1 MLLTLT
7 LVLYDVRQQDMRW
20 PLTSSSQLQPLTS
33 RLTALRLAAPM
44 VFMESGL
51 INLICSG
58 LSSKRIANQSQLDTL
73 QHVLNGS
80 LLPGRQNNN
89 RGVTKDC
96 QTSRLKYAFNRW
108 PVTTQEEQF
117 PLAFSFKLHKY
128 PDMFERLLSVLWRPH
143 NLYCVHVDS
152 KTPPDVY
159 WRIVNVTS
167 CFPNIV
173 LTQTRISV
181 TYASIWSLYAD
192 IECIK
197 VALNSSVK
205 WRYHINVCGQEFPLK
220 TNLEMV
226 QILTAL
232 NGTND
237 VENYPPNLSFINRS
251 YKYKS
256 AIHRGV
262 NLPTNETKAPFPDSA
277 VQIRKGSAYSCLQR
291 RFLDWALRDEVRATS
306 QGNTT
311 GLQHRTTAR
320 GNTTGLHHRATQQG
334 YITGQH
340 HRATSQGYSTGQQH
354 RATAQGYSTG
364 QQHKS
369 TQWAVSQGNSSG
381 QHHRA
386 TSQGNTT
393 RLHHR
398 ATPQGYTTGQHHR
411 ATAQGNITGQHNRA
425 TSQGNTTGLHHRA
438 TSQGN
443 ITEQHHRATAQGNSS
458 ENTTGLDHRATSQA
472 YSTGQQHRA
481 TA

>member
-7 LVLYDVRQQDMRW
+7 LVLRAVRRQDARW
-20 PLTSSSQLQPLTS
+20 PLTFSSQLQPLTS

-58 LSSKRIANQSQLDTL
+58 LSSQRIANQSQLDTL

-80 LLPGRQNNN
+80 LLPDRQNNN

-96 QTSRLKYAFNRW
+96 QASRLKYAFNRW

-167 CFPNIV
+167 CFPNVV
-173 LTQTRISV
+173 LTQTRINV
-181 TYASIWSLYAD
+181 VYASITSLYAD
-192 IECIK
+192 IECVK

-237 VENYPPNLSFINRS
+237 VENYPPNLSFINLS

-262 NLPTNETKAPFPDSA
+262 NRPTNDTKAPFPDSA
-277 VQIRKGSAYSCLQR
+277 VQIRKGSAYNCLQR
-291 RFLDWALRDEVRATS
+291 RFLDWALRDEVRATP
-306 QGNTT
+306 
-311 GLQHRTTAR
+311 
-320 GNTTGLHHRATQQG
+320 QG
-334 YITGQH
+334 YSIGQQLGATPQGYKKGQH
-340 HRATSQGYSTGQQH
+340 HRATTQGNTTRLYHRATQRGYSTGQQH
-354 RATAQGYSTG
+354 RATAQG
-364 QQHKS
+364 
-369 TQWAVSQGNSSG
+369 N
-381 QHHRA
+381 
-386 TSQGNTT
+386 
-393 RLHHR
+393 
-398 ATPQGYTTGQHHR
+398 
-411 ATAQGNITGQHNRA
+411 NI
-425 TSQGNTTGLHHRA
+425 
-438 TSQGN
+438 
-443 ITEQHHRATAQGNSS
+443 
-458 ENTTGLDHRATSQA
+458 
-472 YSTGQQHRA
+472 GQQHRQ
-481 TA
+481 

>member
-7 LVLYDVRQQDMRW
+7 LILHAVRRQDMHW

-58 LSSKRIANQSQLDTL
+58 LSSQRIANQSQLDTL
-73 QHVLNGS
+73 QHLVNGS
-80 LLPGRQNNN
+80 LLPGRHNNN

-96 QTSRLKYAFNRW
+96 QASRLKYAFNRW

-167 CFPNIV
+167 CFPNVV
-173 LTQTRISV
+173 LTQTRINV
-181 TYASIWSLYAD
+181 VYASITSLYAD
-192 IECIK
+192 IECVK

-237 VENYPPNLSFINRS
+237 VENYSPNVLFINLS

-256 AIHRGV
+256 AIHRGR
-262 NLPTNETKAPFPDSA
+262 NLHTHVTKAPFPDSS
-277 VQIRKGSAYSCLQR
+277 VQIRKGSAYNCLQR

-311 GLQHRTTAR
+311 GLQHRATAR
-320 GNTTGLHHRATQQG
+320 GNITGLHHRATQQG
-334 YITGQH
+334 YNTGQRH
-340 HRATSQGYSTGQQH
+340 E
-354 RATAQGYSTG
+354 
-364 QQHKS
+364 
-369 TQWAVSQGNSSG
+369 
-381 QHHRA
+381 A

-393 RLHHR
+393 GLQHR
-398 ATPQGYTTGQHHR
+398 ATARGTPQGNITGLHHR
-411 ATAQGNITGQHNRA
+411 ATAQGNITG
-425 TSQGNTTGLHHRA
+425 L
-438 TSQGN
+438 
-443 ITEQHHRATAQGNSS
+443 
-458 ENTTGLDHRATSQA
+458 
-472 YSTGQQHRA
+472 QHRA
-481 TA
+481 TTQGNSTGQ

>member
-1 MLLTLT
+1 MLLSSSRFKLCKLSFVLSVCLCVRVPVCVCVCACERACACVRACLRACVRVCMCVYPRALRIVSTDMILLFINTCYYYSNNGLSRKLSKSSDSSGAEPCACFRQLLRWTRTGLMLLTLT
-7 LVLYDVRQQDMRW
+7 LVLRAVRRQDTRW
-20 PLTSSSQLQPLTS
+20 PLTFSSQLQPLTS
-33 RLTALRLAAPM
+33 RLTAQRLAAPM

-58 LSSKRIANQSQLDTL
+58 LSSQRIANQSQLDTL

-89 RGVTKDC
+89 RGVTKNC
-96 QTSRLKYAFNRW
+96 QASRLKYAFNRW

-167 CFPNIV
+167 CFPNVV
-173 LTQTRISV
+173 LTQTRINV
-181 TYASIWSLYAD
+181 VYASITSLYAD
-192 IECIK
+192 IECVK

-237 VENYPPNLSFINRS
+237 VENYPPNLSLINRS

-262 NLPTNETKAPFPDSA
+262 NRATNETKAPFPDSA
-277 VQIRKGSAYSCLQR
+277 VQIRKGSAYNCLQR
-291 RFLDWALRDEVRATS
+291 RFLDWALQDEV
-306 QGNTT
+306 
-311 GLQHRTTAR
+311 
-320 GNTTGLHHRATQQG
+320 RATQQG
-334 YITGQH
+334 YSI
-340 HRATSQGYSTGQQH
+340 GQQL
-354 RATAQGYSTG
+354 G
-364 QQHKS
+364 
-369 TQWAVSQGNSSG
+369 
-381 QHHRA
+381 
-386 TSQGNTT
+386 
-393 RLHHR
+393 
-398 ATPQGYTTGQHHR
+398 ATP
-411 ATAQGNITGQHNRA
+411 
-425 TSQGNTTGLHHRA
+425 
-438 TSQGN
+438 
-443 ITEQHHRATAQGNSS
+443 
-458 ENTTGLDHRATSQA
+458 
-472 YSTGQQHRA
+472 
-481 TA
+481 

>member
-7 LVLYDVRQQDMRW
+7 LVLYAVRQQDMRW

-51 INLICSG
+51 INLICSS
-58 LSSKRIANQSQLDTL
+58 LSSQRIANQSQLDTL

-96 QTSRLKYAFNRW
+96 QASRLKYAFNRW

-181 TYASIWSLYAD
+181 MYASLYAD
-192 IECIK
+192 IECVK

-237 VENYPPNLSFINRS
+237 VENYPPNVPFINLS

-262 NLPTNETKAPFPDSA
+262 NRPTNETKAPFPDSA
-277 VQIRKGSAYSCLQR
+277 VQIRKGSAYNCLQR
-291 RFLDWALRDEVRATS
+291 RFLDWALRDEVRAILQGNSTGQQLGAIS
-306 QGNTT
+306 QGTN
-311 GLQHRTTAR
+311 
-320 GNTTGLHHRATQQG
+320 
-334 YITGQH
+334 
-340 HRATSQGYSTGQQH
+340 TGQQH
-354 RATAQGYSTG
+354 RA
-364 QQHKS
+364 
-369 TQWAVSQGNSSG
+369 
-381 QHHRA
+381 
-386 TSQGNTT
+386 
-393 RLHHR
+393 
-398 ATPQGYTTGQHHR
+398 
-411 ATAQGNITGQHNRA
+411 I
-425 TSQGNTTGLHHRA
+425 
-438 TSQGN
+438 
-443 ITEQHHRATAQGNSS
+443 AQGNSS
-458 ENTTGLDHRATSQA
+458 R
-472 YSTGQQHRA
+472 
-481 TA
+481 

>member
-7 LVLYDVRQQDMRW
+7 LILHAVRRQDMHW

-44 VFMESGL
+44 VFLESGL

-58 LSSKRIANQSQLDTL
+58 LSSQKIANQSQLDTL

-96 QTSRLKYAFNRW
+96 QASRLKYAFNRW

-159 WRIVNVTS
+159 WRIINVTS
-167 CFPNIV
+167 CFPNVV
-173 LTQTRISV
+173 LTQTRINV
-181 TYASIWSLYAD
+181 VYASITSLYAD
-192 IECIK
+192 IECVK

-237 VENYPPNLSFINRS
+237 VENYPPNLSFINLS
-251 YKYKS
+251 YKHKL
-256 AIHRGV
+256 AIHRGR
-262 NLPTNETKAPFPDSA
+262 NLQTHATTAPFPDSA
-277 VQIRKGSAYSCLQR
+277 VQIRKGSAYNCLQR
-291 RFLDWALRDEVRATS
+291 RFLDWALRDEVRAIPQGNSTGQHLGAIS
-306 QGNTT
+306 QGNST
-311 GLQHRTTAR
+311 GQQF
-320 GNTTGLHHRATQQG
+320 RATAWG
-334 YITGQH
+334 NSTGQQLGAIYQGNSTGQKL
-340 HRATSQGYSTGQQH
+340 RAPTQGYSTGQ
-354 RATAQGYSTG
+354 
-364 QQHKS
+364 
-369 TQWAVSQGNSSG
+369 
-381 QHHRA
+381 
-386 TSQGNTT
+386 
-393 RLHHR
+393 
-398 ATPQGYTTGQHHR
+398 
-411 ATAQGNITGQHNRA
+411 
-425 TSQGNTTGLHHRA
+425 
-438 TSQGN
+438 
-443 ITEQHHRATAQGNSS
+443 
-458 ENTTGLDHRATSQA
+458 
-472 YSTGQQHRA
+472 
-481 TA
+481 

>member
-7 LVLYDVRQQDMRW
+7 LILHAVRRQDMHW

-44 VFMESGL
+44 VFLESGL

-58 LSSKRIANQSQLDTL
+58 LSSQKIANQSQLDTL

-96 QTSRLKYAFNRW
+96 QASRLKYAFNRW

-167 CFPNIV
+167 CFPNVV
-173 LTQTRISV
+173 LTQTRINV
-181 TYASIWSLYAD
+181 VYASLYAD
-192 IECIK
+192 IECVK

-237 VENYPPNLSFINRS
+237 VENYPPNLSFINLS

-262 NLPTNETKAPFPDSA
+262 NRPTNETKAPFPDSA
-277 VQIRKGSAYSCLQR
+277 VQIRKGSAYNCLQR
-291 RFLDWALRDEVRATS
+291 RFLDWALRDEVRAILQGNSTGQQLGAIS
-306 QGNTT
+306 QGTN
-311 GLQHRTTAR
+311 
-320 GNTTGLHHRATQQG
+320 
-334 YITGQH
+334 
-340 HRATSQGYSTGQQH
+340 TGQQH
-354 RATAQGYSTG
+354 RA
-364 QQHKS
+364 
-369 TQWAVSQGNSSG
+369 
-381 QHHRA
+381 
-386 TSQGNTT
+386 
-393 RLHHR
+393 
-398 ATPQGYTTGQHHR
+398 
-411 ATAQGNITGQHNRA
+411 I
-425 TSQGNTTGLHHRA
+425 
-438 TSQGN
+438 
-443 ITEQHHRATAQGNSS
+443 AQGNSS
-458 ENTTGLDHRATSQA
+458 R
-472 YSTGQQHRA
+472 
-481 TA
+481 

>member
-1 MLLTLT
+1 MLRQWTLKGLVLLTLA
-7 LVLYDVRQQDMRW
+7 LILHAVRRQDTRW
-20 PLTSSSQLQPLTS
+20 PLTSSSQLQLLTS
-33 RLTALRLAAPM
+33 RLTAERLAAPI

-58 LSSKRIANQSQLDTL
+58 LSSQRIANQSQLDTL
-73 QHVLNGS
+73 QHLVNGS

-96 QTSRLKYAFNRW
+96 QASRLKYAFNRW

-167 CFPNIV
+167 CFPNVV
-173 LTQTRISV
+173 LTQTRINV
-181 TYASIWSLYAD
+181 VHASIWSLYAD

-205 WRYHINVCGQEFPLK
+205 WRYHINLCGQEFPLK

-237 VENYPPNLSFINRS
+237 VENYPPNVPFINLS

-256 AIHRGV
+256 AIHRGL
-262 NLPTNETKAPFPDSA
+262 NFPTNETKAPFPDSE
-277 VQIRKGSAYSCLQR
+277 VQIRKGSAYNCLQR
-291 RFLDWALRDEVRATS
+291 RFLDWALRDEVKATP
-306 QGNTT
+306 
-311 GLQHRTTAR
+311 
-320 GNTTGLHHRATQQG
+320 
-334 YITGQH
+334 
-340 HRATSQGYSTGQQH
+340 QGYSTGQQH
-354 RATAQGYSTG
+354 RATL
-364 QQHKS
+364 
-369 TQWAVSQGNSSG
+369 QGN
-381 QHHRA
+381 
-386 TSQGNTT
+386 
-393 RLHHR
+393 
-398 ATPQGYTTGQHHR
+398 TTGQHHR
-411 ATAQGNITGQHNRA
+411 ATAR
-425 TSQGNTTGLHHRA
+425 GNTTG
-438 TSQGN
+438 
-443 ITEQHHRATAQGNSS
+443 QHHRATARGNTTGIHHRATPQGNSS
-458 ENTTGLDHRATSQA
+458 GQQHGAIPRGN
-472 YSTGQQHRA
+472 STGQ
-481 TA
+481 